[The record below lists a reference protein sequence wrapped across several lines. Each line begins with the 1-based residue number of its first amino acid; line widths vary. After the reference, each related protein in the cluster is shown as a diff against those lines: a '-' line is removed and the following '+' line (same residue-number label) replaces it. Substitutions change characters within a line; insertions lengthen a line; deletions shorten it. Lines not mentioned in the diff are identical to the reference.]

1 MNIKE
6 VRQEAKKRF
15 NGICRVCRE
24 CNGVAC
30 AGEFPGIGGAESGAS
45 FINNYSALAAL
56 RVKMRVIH
64 SAANPET
71 AVTLLGQKLSMPILG
86 AAVAGARMN
95 FQGIISEEELDTAFI
110 AGAKQA
116 GTLAMTGDG
125 PDPQLYPTG
134 LNVIRANGGWGIPI
148 AKPRDQA
155 NIIDHFRQAE
165 AAGCVAVGIDVDAA
179 GILPMRAAGQP
190 VEPKTVAQLKE
201 LVQSTTLP
209 LILKGIMCVE
219 DALAARE
226 AGAAAIVVSNH
237 GGRVVDHTPGT
248 AEVLPQ
254 IAQAVRRDLVVL
266 ADGGVRRGVDVL
278 KMLALG
284 AHAVLVGRPLAI
296 GAVGAGAAGVRLTLE
311 QMQNEL
317 KAALIYAGC
326 ANVGE
331 IDAGALWR
339 QQEEQE
345 RK

>member
-15 NGICRVCRE
+15 NGICRVCHE
-24 CNGVAC
+24 CNGVVC
-30 AGEFPGIGGAESGAS
+30 AGEFPGMGGVGSGVS
-45 FINNYSALAAL
+45 FINNYRALAAL
-56 RVKMRVIH
+56 LIKMRVIH
-64 SAANPET
+64 SASDPET
-71 AVTLLGQKLSMPILG
+71 SMILLGQKLSMPILG
-86 AAVAGARMN
+86 AVVAGAKMN
-95 FQGIISEEELDTAFI
+95 FREILSEEELATAFI
-110 AGAKQA
+110 AGAQQA

-125 PDPQLYPTG
+125 PDPLLYTAG
-134 LNVIRANGGWGIPI
+134 LRVIQDNGGQGIPI
-148 AKPRDQA
+148 TKPRDQA
-155 NIIDHFRQAE
+155 SIIANLRKAE

-201 LVQSTTLP
+201 LVQSTPLP

-226 AGAAAIVVSNH
+226 AGAAAIVISNH
-237 GGRVVDHTPGT
+237 GGRVLDHTPGT

-266 ADGGVRRGVDVL
+266 ADGGVRSGVDVL

-296 GAVGAGAAGVRLTLE
+296 GAIGAGAEGVRLTLE
-311 QMQNEL
+311 QMRNEL
-317 KAALIYAGC
+317 KVAMIYTGC
-326 ANVGE
+326 SRVCE
-331 IDAGALWR
+331 IEEGVLWR
-339 QQEEQE
+339 
-345 RK
+345 